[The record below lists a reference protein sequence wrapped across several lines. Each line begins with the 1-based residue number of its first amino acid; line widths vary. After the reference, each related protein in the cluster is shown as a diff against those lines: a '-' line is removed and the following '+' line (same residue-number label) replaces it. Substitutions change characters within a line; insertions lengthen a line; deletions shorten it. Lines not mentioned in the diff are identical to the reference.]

1 MSKVGQQLRR
11 IWGVEARYEGEGTPT
26 SFEAV
31 TRERVD
37 QLGKA
42 LDRIEVKLNGL
53 LVAIVA
59 AVLAELY
66 RVAVH

>member
-1 MSKVGQQLRR
+1 MSLVGKQLRQ
-11 IWGVEARYEGEGTPT
+11 IWGVNLRPGDEATPT

-42 LDRIEVKLNGL
+42 LDRIEIKLNGM
-53 LVAIVA
+53 LVAVFA